1 MVIQTYVKECGDGDC
16 HCLFV
21 TSSGHR
27 DLCQGVWGWRLSLFV
42 CDTLVVIQT
51 YVKECGDGDC
61 HCLFVTSSGHRDLC
75 QGVWGWRLSLFV
87 CDL

>member
-1 MVIQTYVKECGDGDC
+1 MVIETYVKECGDGDC

-27 DLCQGVWGWRLSLFV
+27 DLCQGVWG
-42 CDTLVVIQT
+42 C
-51 YVKECGDGDC
+51 
-61 HCLFVTSSGHRDLC
+61 
-75 QGVWGWRLSLFV
+75 RLSLFV

>member
-1 MVIQTYVKECGDGDC
+1 MVETYVKECGDLSLFVCPLVVIETYVKECGDGDC

-27 DLCQGVWGWRLSLFV
+27 DLYQGVWG
-42 CDTLVVIQT
+42 C
-51 YVKECGDGDC
+51 
-61 HCLFVTSSGHRDLC
+61 
-75 QGVWGWRLSLFV
+75 RLSLFV

>member
-1 MVIQTYVKECGDGDC
+1 MVIETY
-16 HCLFV
+16 
-21 TSSGHR
+21 
-27 DLCQGVWGWRLSLFV
+27 
-42 CDTLVVIQT
+42 I
-51 YVKECGDGDC
+51 KECGDGDC

>member
-1 MVIQTYVKECGDGDC
+1 MVIKTYVKECRDGDC

-21 TSSGHR
+21 TSSG
-27 DLCQGVWGWRLSLFV
+27 
-42 CDTLVVIQT
+42 
-51 YVKECGDGDC
+51 YK
-61 HCLFVTSSGHRDLC
+61 DLC

>member
-1 MVIQTYVKECGDGDC
+1 MVIETYVKECGDGDC

-21 TSSGHR
+21 TSSGYR
-27 DLCQGVWGWRLSLFV
+27 DL
-42 CDTLVVIQT
+42 
-51 YVKECGDGDC
+51 Y
-61 HCLFVTSSGHRDLC
+61 

>member
-21 TSSGHR
+21 TSSGHE
-27 DLCQGVWGWRLSLFV
+27 
-42 CDTLVVIQT
+42 T
-51 YVKECGDGDC
+51 YVKDGDC

>member
-1 MVIQTYVKECGDGDC
+1 MVIKTYVKECRDGDC

-21 TSSGHR
+21 TSSGYK

-42 CDTLVVIQT
+42 CDL
-51 YVKECGDGDC
+51 Y
-61 HCLFVTSSGHRDLC
+61 GHRDLC

>member
-1 MVIQTYVKECGDGDC
+1 MVIKTYVKECGDGDCHCLFVTSMVIETYVKECGDGDC

-21 TSSGHR
+21 TSSGYR
-27 DLCQGVWGWRLSLFV
+27 DL
-42 CDTLVVIQT
+42 
-51 YVKECGDGDC
+51 Y
-61 HCLFVTSSGHRDLC
+61 